1 MAPQGEG
8 PSARSGQLSPSGGG
22 GGGAPANTIG
32 LPGASA
38 RAYSGD
44 PAQNASQSGE
54 THDVGFAP
62 RPWET

>member
-22 GGGAPANTIG
+22 GAPANTFG
-32 LPGASA
+32 LPGAWAWASC
-38 RAYSGD
+38 GD